1 MATSSFSLAFLV
13 VAYLVVVSIGSSNA
27 QLTTNFYSTSCPNLF
42 STVKSVM
49 QSAINK
55 EARMGASILRM
66 FFHDCFV
73 NGCDGS
79 VLLDDTST
87 FTGEKNAI
95 PNKDSLRGFE
105 VIDQIKTVVEKAC
118 PGVVS
123 CADILAI
130 AARDSVVIL
139 KGPTWNVN
147 LGRRDATTASQ
158 SAANNNL
165 APPTSSL
172 SDLITNYKNQ
182 GLSTTDMVALSGAHT
197 IGQARC
203 ITFRTR
209 VNNESNIDTSF
220 ATTRQSTCPSV
231 PSNTTNNNLA
241 PLDVQTPNTWD
252 NNYYKNLINQKG
264 LLHSDQQL
272 FSGGSTNALVQTY
285 STNPTQFNTDFV
297 NAMINMGNI
306 KPLTGTNGQIRKNC
320 RTIN

>member
-1 MATSSFSLAFLV
+1 MATSFSLAFLV
-13 VAYLVVVSIGSSNA
+13 VAYLVVVSIESSNA

-105 VIDQIKTVVEKAC
+105 VIDQIKTAVEKAC

-139 KGPTWNVN
+139 KGPTWNVK

-231 PSNTTNNNLA
+231 VSNTTNNNLA